1 MDAAA
6 AARNGSAMTTRRVI
20 SALVHDRPGVL
31 NRVASMFR
39 RRGFN
44 IASLAVGHSEKPHF
58 SRMTIVVD
66 NVPESALSQVTSQL
80 WNVVEVVEVNDI
92 TNEDY
97 VARETALIKVRA
109 TRETRGQIVEI
120 LDLFRGAEV
129 VSVAAHSVIIEI
141 TGTTD
146 QVESLLA
153 LLEPYEILEL
163 MRTGLVA
170 LTRGEE
176 APENGVFRGPTIV
189 AATRQH

>member
-1 MDAAA
+1 
-6 AARNGSAMTTRRVI
+6 MTMRRVI

-39 RRGFN
+39 RRNFN
-44 IASLAVGHSEKPHF
+44 IASLAVGQSERPDF

-66 NVPESALSQVTSQL
+66 NVPESALYQVTSQL
-80 WNVVEVVEVNDI
+80 FNVVDVVEVMDI
-92 TNEDY
+92 TDEDY

-120 LDLFRGAEV
+120 LDLFKGAEV
-129 VSVAAHSVIIEI
+129 VSVSPKTVIIEM
-141 TGTTD
+141 TGTTE

-153 LLEPYEILEL
+153 LLEPYDVLEL

-170 LTRGEE
+170 LTKD
-176 APENGVFRGPTIV
+176 ENISKDGAWRGPVLVGAPPPTP
-189 AATRQH
+189 R

>member
-1 MDAAA
+1 
-6 AARNGSAMTTRRVI
+6 MTMRRVI

-44 IASLAVGHSEKPHF
+44 IESLTVGHSEKPDF

-66 NVPESALSQVTSQL
+66 NVPETALYQVTSQL
-80 WNVVEVVEVNDI
+80 FNVVDVVEVMDI
-92 TNEDY
+92 TDEDY
-97 VARETALIKVRA
+97 VSRETALVKVKA

-129 VSVAAHSVIIEI
+129 ISVSPSSVIIEI
-141 TGTTD
+141 TGPTE

-153 LLEPYEILEL
+153 LLEPYNVLEM

-170 LTRGEE
+170 LTKDENV
-176 APENGVFRGPTIV
+176 PEDGAFRGPTLV
-189 AATRQH
+189 GTPTRRR

>member
-1 MDAAA
+1 
-6 AARNGSAMTTRRVI
+6 MTMRRVI

-44 IASLAVGHSEKPHF
+44 IASLAVGHSERPHF

-92 TNEDY
+92 TDEDY
-97 VARETALIKVRA
+97 VARETALIKVQA

-129 VSVAAHSVIIEI
+129 ISVSPTSVIIEI

-146 QVESLLA
+146 QIESLLA
-153 LLEPYEILEL
+153 LLEPYRILEL

-170 LTRGEE
+170 LTKEE
-176 APENGVFRGPTIV
+176 DVPDNGVFRGPTIV
-189 AATRQH
+189 AASRRN

>member
-1 MDAAA
+1 M
-6 AARNGSAMTTRRVI
+6 
-20 SALVHDRPGVL
+20 L

-44 IASLAVGHSEKPHF
+44 IASLTVGHSERPEF

-66 NVPESALSQVTSQL
+66 NVPETALYQVTSQL
-80 WNVVEVVEVNDI
+80 FNVVDVVEVMDI
-92 TNEDY
+92 TDDDY

-129 VSVAAHSVIIEI
+129 ISVSPYSVIIEI
-141 TGTTD
+141 TGPTE

-153 LLEPYEILEL
+153 LLEPYTILEL

-170 LTRGEE
+170 LTKDDT
-176 APENGVFRGPTIV
+176 APQDGAWRWPTIV
-189 AATRQH
+189 GAQSHRN

>member
-1 MDAAA
+1 
-6 AARNGSAMTTRRVI
+6 MTMRRVI

-44 IASLAVGHSEKPHF
+44 IASLAVGHSEKPGF

-66 NVPESALSQVTSQL
+66 NVPETALYQVTTQL
-80 WNVVEVVEVNDI
+80 FNVVEVVEVMDI

-97 VARETALIKVRA
+97 VARETALVKVRA

-129 VSVAAHSVIIEI
+129 VSVSPQSVIIEI
-141 TGTTD
+141 TGTTE

-153 LLEPYEILEL
+153 LLDAYDVLEL

-170 LTRGEE
+170 LTRD
-176 APENGVFRGPTIV
+176 ENTAQDGVFRGPAI
-189 AATRQH
+189 AGAPRQN